1 MWIIGLNTGKAD
13 GLLGYGEQTN
23 FAGVARRDSGGTEII
38 GINFESD
45 EVYDLLGYGELAS
58 MEGVINRDRIEL
70 DIKTYDLLGYGE
82 SIATDLVINE
92 RCNTLVPSCLPT
104 MASG

>member
-45 EVYDLLGYGELAS
+45 EVCDLF
-58 MEGVINRDRIEL
+58 
-70 DIKTYDLLGYGE
+70 GYGE

-92 RCNTLVPSCLPT
+92 RCNTWVPSCLPT
-104 MASG
+104 MTSG